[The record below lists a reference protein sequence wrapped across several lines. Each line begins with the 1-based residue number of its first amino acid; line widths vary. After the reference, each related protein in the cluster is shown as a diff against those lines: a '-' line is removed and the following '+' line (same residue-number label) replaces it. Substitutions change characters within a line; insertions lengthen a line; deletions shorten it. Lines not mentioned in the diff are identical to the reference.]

1 MRKKL
6 TMILVVVFALLVCS
20 AGTMAASEGRIIYVN
35 CNATGDNTGSSWV
48 NAFTSLQAAL
58 DVAQPGDEIWVAA
71 GTYKPTSEYG
81 LGIGERGKHFEM
93 KNGAGIYGGFAG
105 TESTRSGRDW
115 TAHSTILSGD
125 IGVEGNAS
133 DNCYH
138 VFYHPAGL
146 ALNQTAVLDG
156 FTVTGGVAN
165 SGLNESSPN
174 VHGGG
179 MYNYNSS
186 PTLTNVTFSKNSSR
200 SGGGIYNYN
209 SSPTLTHVTFNGNST
224 HRRGGGMSNDH
235 YSNPTLTNVTFSGN
249 STSGS
254 GDYTVYG
261 FGGGMYN
268 NDHSSPTLTNV
279 TFSGNRA
286 GVYGGGMYNNDS
298 SSPTLTNV
306 TFSGNHSDYDGG
318 GMSNNKNSS
327 PKLTSVTFSN
337 NSGGSGGGMY
347 NSSSSPTLT
356 NVIFNNNYSRG
367 GGGMWNSSSSPT
379 LTNVTFSGNNSSG
392 FGGGMTNYYYSSPTL
407 TNVTFSGNSASGSG
421 GGMYNYASSSRL
433 TNCILWGNSGI
444 QIYNTDD
451 SSATVTYSDIQG
463 GHPGNGN
470 IDADPLFVGPGNLR
484 LQAGSPCINTGS
496 NDAVTVTFDLDGNP
510 RIVSFNVDMGAYEFS
525 EPFPPGSPAWPS
537 GSSLTAGNVTQNGLT
552 LTWTA
557 ATDDVGVTSYKIYK
571 NNNILDTVNL
581 DTVDGTPTP
590 YNVTGLT
597 SGTRYVFK
605 VEAGDAEGNWSATGP
620 SVTVTTAA
628 SKQIIYVNC
637 NTTGDNTGACW
648 SNAFTTL
655 QAALDVAQPG
665 DEIWVAAGTY
675 KPTSD
680 YGLGIGERGK
690 HFQMKNGVG
699 IYGGFAGTEST
710 RSGRDRTAHPAILS
724 GDIGVEGDAS
734 DNCHHVFYHPA
745 GLALNQTAVLD
756 GCTVTGGNANG
767 GNSAS
772 YTGGG
777 MYNFYNNSPMLTNV
791 TFSGNSAVYGGGM
804 SNFNSSSPTLINVT
818 FSGNYAS
825 NRSGGGMWN
834 DNSSPKLTNVTFS
847 GNSAGIHGG
856 GMSND
861 HYSSPTLTNVTFSGN
876 HSDYAGGGME
886 NFDSSPTLTNVTFS
900 GNTARNSG
908 GGMYN
913 HNSSPTLSNC
923 ILWGNSGAQIYDGSF
938 SNPTVTYSDIQGGYP
953 GNGNIDADPLFVGPG
968 NLRLQADSPC
978 INAGTNVPFE
988 AGGVAQGVTTDL
1000 NGSPRITG
1008 DRVDMGAYEAGITD
1022 LISNVISKFQKLSAQ
1037 QVKDALAIGQRIIES
1052 DTIPD
1057 ILSPAQKSLLNNLG
1071 LTNAQVKSAYNSVI
1085 SQLDTEEKI
1094 KDLQSGDLT
1103 KLANFLKTVEGSF
1116 DPGLRNTLEAKGI
1129 TVFKAV
1135 KLTIDIAALTFDPFS
1150 NIPKADLEAILEGDL
1165 GIASETAASYG
1176 LNWANI
1182 EALRDSLRPPEKRK
1196 LKDILITIG
1205 SLSDSAN
1212 LSGLTLSAGTLDPVF
1227 APDITEYTVL
1237 VGNDVSGFTVTPTT
1251 ADANATVEVDKK
1263 TVQSGNASETI
1274 SFSGNARRVKVTVT
1288 VTAQSGTEKK
1298 YTLIV
1303 LKPK

>member
-58 DVAQPGDEIWVAA
+58 EVAQPGDEIWVAA

-186 PTLTNVTFSKNSSR
+186 PTLT
-200 SGGGIYNYN
+200 
-209 SSPTLTHVTFNGNST
+209 HVTFNGNST

-306 TFSGNHSDYDGG
+306 TFSGN
-318 GMSNNKNSS
+318 
-327 PKLTSVTFSN
+327 
-337 NSGGSGGGMY
+337 
-347 NSSSSPTLT
+347 
-356 NVIFNNNYSRG
+356 
-367 GGGMWNSSSSPT
+367 
-379 LTNVTFSGNNSSG
+379 NSSG
-392 FGGGMTNYYYSSPTL
+392 FGGGMTNHYYSSPTL

-496 NDAVTVTFDLDGNP
+496 NDAVTVTTDLDGNP
-510 RIVSFNVDMGAYEFS
+510 RIVYFNVDMGAYEFE
-525 EPFPPGSPAWPS
+525 EPLPPSSPAWPF

-637 NTTGDNTGACW
+637 NTTGDNTGASW

-690 HFQMKNGVG
+690 HFEMKNGVG

-710 RSGRDRTAHPAILS
+710 RSGRDRTAHPTILS

-791 TFSGNSAVYGGGM
+791 TFSGNSAIYGGGM
-804 SNFNSSSPTLINVT
+804 SNYNSSSPTLINVT

-900 GNTARNSG
+900 GNSARNSG

-913 HNSSPTLSNC
+913 HNSNPTLTNC

-1000 NGSPRITG
+1000 NGSPRITA

-1022 LISNVISKFQKLSAQ
+1022 LISNVLSKFQKLSAQ

-1150 NIPKADLEAILEGDL
+1150 NIPKADLEAILEDDL

-1196 LKDILITIG
+1196 LKEILITIG

-1227 APDITEYTVL
+1227 APQTTEYTVL

-1263 TVQSGNASETI
+1263 TVQSGTASETI

-1303 LKPK
+1303 LKSK